1 MRLSES
7 YSNYVDHV
15 MRCLNVM
22 VGLKKPL
29 RGLTSAETPRRAAN
43 LQIDTRV
50 SLHQLI
56 QQTHR

>member
-29 RGLTSAETPRRAAN
+29 RGLTSAETPRRAA
-43 LQIDTRV
+43 ISR
-50 SLHQLI
+50 LI
-56 QQTHR
+56 PAFHCTN